1 MQSPTRSFFLLLA
14 FLLAL
19 TSACTTG
26 QFPEQRLEAKASEA
40 RAQQDSTVVAA
51 IVKAKKANLRERPY
65 QSATVVNTVNK
76 DDLLFLT
83 GARNGPWYQIRD
95 SKTGTESWIH
105 GSTIALLQAV
115 ETGSSTTTST
125 QASGTTSASVQRP
138 RKVSPQASSPSRPAV
153 TRTQPASG
161 RSYINRDGIRVPSPV
176 FSDTRPAGASARCR
190 DGSYSFSLNR
200 RGTCSRH
207 GGVAEWY

>member
-1 MQSPTRSFFLLLA
+1 MQSPPRSFFLVLA

-19 TSACTTG
+19 TSACTAG
-26 QFPEQRLEAKASEA
+26 QLPEQRAEAKSSEA
-40 RAQQDSTVVAA
+40 RAQPDSTVVAA
-51 IVKAKKANLRERPY
+51 IVKAKKANLREGPY
-65 QSATVVNTVNK
+65 QSATVVSTVNK
-76 DDLLFLT
+76 GELLSLT

-105 GSTIALLQAV
+105 GNTIALLQTV
-115 ETGSSTTTST
+115 QNGTTTTSA
-125 QASGTTSASVQRP
+125 QTSSSAQRP
-138 RKVSPQASSPSRPAV
+138 RRVSPQASNPSPPPV

-161 RSYINRDGIRVPSPV
+161 RSYINRDGVRVPSPV

-200 RGTCSRH
+200 RGTCSHH
-207 GGVAEWY
+207 GGVAVWY